1 MHDLMTLREMRH
13 AIKHGHPERMERML
27 KYWAP
32 MYYAGGGYNYANEL
46 MELLH
51 NLNHDWPADISP
63 ILRGGMLINN
73 AGRATSFKETDIRV
87 EQFNKSIKS
96 HAHGVNAW
104 PALLEK
110 ITPALGHVQN
120 LTDQIC
126 VELGVD
132 IENKHHAKVRQ
143 DKDVGLLL
151 KHLCTEGI
159 FDFAADTSSQHA
171 VIDLYRGGLQRL
183 AGPEGGHA
191 KHLRR
196 HYLL

>member
-1 MHDLMTLREMRH
+1 MIM
-13 AIKHGHPERMERML
+13 
-27 KYWAP
+27 
-32 MYYAGGGYNYANEL
+32 
-46 MELLH
+46 
-51 NLNHDWPADISP
+51 
-63 ILRGGMLINN
+63 N

-87 EQFNKSIKS
+87 EQFNNSIKA
-96 HAHGVNAW
+96 HAHGVNAR

-132 IENKHHAKVRQ
+132 IENKHHADVRQ

-151 KHLCTEGI
+151 KHRCAEKI
-159 FDFAADTSSQHA
+159 FNFAADIPSEHA

-183 AGPEGGHA
+183 AGPDGGHA

-196 HYLL
+196 HYLRFRTRHENDMPPVSAAWNPAEEAELHDLERDLLQDSDQPYIFINEEEDQRVRGQCDSMMMKTMNSSS